1 MIESIYGLP
10 DAPTAPIA
18 GQETLK
24 RSREFPENMTRCDGQ
39 KKACVDEPTHAAQK
53 TARFL
58 RVNPQDARA

>member
-1 MIESIYGLP
+1 MVYRMLP
-10 DAPTAPIA
+10 PRQSPVKKLSKDQGNSLRTWRVAT
-18 GQETLK
+18 GK
-24 RSREFPENMTRCDGQ
+24 